1 MPHCEGGGAYA
12 LDKPMCFTAIIRK
25 EEEPMLNKEFFD
37 KYFKFHNKIILYT
50 KENIPL
56 TISKVYHFHLNGGH
70 QDFDIHDS
78 QDLEVLCEYYKLSD
92 ERHSDK

>member
-1 MPHCEGGGAYA
+1 MPHCEGGGVYA
-12 LDKPMCFTAIIRK
+12 LDMVIHTKAMIEK
-25 EEEPMLNKEFFD
+25 EEQQMLNKEFFD
-37 KYFKFHNKIILYT
+37 KYFKYHNKIILYT

>member
-1 MPHCEGGGAYA
+1 
-12 LDKPMCFTAIIRK
+12 MCFTAIIRK

-50 KENIPL
+50 KDNIPL
-56 TISKVYHFHLNGGH
+56 TISKAYHFHLNGGH

-78 QDLEVLCEYYKLSD
+78 QDLEELCEYYKLSD
-92 ERHSDK
+92 EKHSDK